1 MRPLPPGRRPAVSS
15 DDDFTIDEAIAF
27 GQGRWSEVPLHKCE
41 GGHEEI
47 KGVARQLAD
56 EIERLRAALR
66 YIERPTMSLPG
77 GANAEQHALIA
88 DERAVRLALQTC
100 IRTAREALSN
110 GSADATEVGGPS

>member
-1 MRPLPPGRRPAVSS
+1 MSS
-15 DDDFTIDEAIAF
+15 DIVIGNVKYRRVHGDWTMTPNGTRGMFHIDPRRRE
-27 GQGRWSEVPLHKCE
+27 L
-41 GGHEEI
+41 
-47 KGVARQLAD
+47 LD

-77 GANAEQHALIA
+77 GADAEQHALIA